1 MFSNLTAR
9 GGLVR
14 SMKVHKTQEASRTR
28 EVRPLANSPL
38 TQHHNP
44 QRHNN

>member
-9 GGLVR
+9 GGPVQ
-14 SMKVHKTQEASRTR
+14 SMKAHKTQEASRTR